1 MWVTLNRK
9 IFYTLSLIMIV
20 ASIVMVSVFGLKFG
34 IDFTGGSIMEFTYSE
49 SSLSKIEVDAV
60 LSNFDLGEYQLK
72 ETGKSGYILKMKNIS
87 DDTKESIQEELTVG
101 GTKPLTID
109 RFNTVGPTLGNELK
123 TKTLVALVVLS
134 LIIIIFIAYTF
145 REVTN
150 PVSSWKYGLVS
161 IIALVHDIII
171 TIGFFALLG
180 YTSGTEINTLFVTAL
195 LVILGYS
202 INDTIVILDRV
213 RENLKD
219 KSDNYRENNF
229 TEIVGKSLWETIAR
243 SINTSFTTL
252 LALLALYFVGAES
265 TKDFALALIVG
276 VIVGAYS
283 SIFIAAPLLVTF
295 KKGKK

>member
-1 MWVTLNRK
+1 
-9 IFYTLSLIMIV
+9 
-20 ASIVMVSVFGLKFG
+20 MVSVFGLKFG
-34 IDFTGGSIMEFTYSE
+34 IDFTGGSIMEFTYTEE
-49 SSLSKIEVDAV
+49 SLDKAGVDVV
-60 LSNFDLGEYQLK
+60 LNNYDLGEYQLK
-72 ETGKSGYILKMKNIS
+72 ETGNSGYILKTRTIS
-87 DDTKESIQEELTVG
+87 DDVKNAIQEELSVE

-109 RFNTVGPTLGNELK
+109 RFNTVGPTLGDELK
-123 TKTLVALVVLS
+123 TKTVIALVVLS
-134 LIIIIFIAYTF
+134 LIIIMFIAYTF
-145 REVTN
+145 RGVSN
-150 PVSSWKYGLVS
+150 PVSSWKYGLVAV
-161 IIALVHDIII
+161 IALVHDIII
-171 TIGFFALLG
+171 AVGFFALLG

-229 TEIVGKSLWETIAR
+229 TEIVGISLRETISR

-276 VIVGAYS
+276 VVVGAYS
-283 SIFIAAPLLVTF
+283 SIFIAAPLLVSF